1 MDFKDSI
8 KQVADRVSKI
18 KDKLET
24 EEATKNGL
32 IMPFM
37 QALGYDV
44 FNPLEVMPEFTCD
57 IGTKKGEK
65 IDYAILSEG
74 KPILLIECK
83 HWNQD
88 LNLHDNQLLRY
99 FHASDAKFG
108 ILTNGIIYRFYT
120 DLETPNKMDEKP
132 FMEFNICNIKSNVLS
147 ELKKFHKTNF
157 NLDSILC
164 SASDLKYT
172 GELMTVLKKEFA
184 DPSPEFVKVLAKQVY
199 MGVCTQRVVDE
210 FTELTKK
217 SINTL
222 ISEIIAER
230 LESAL
235 KTETQ
240 QQATLATDTSAAETK
255 LPDGVIY
262 QSECGDIITTEEEMG
277 AFNIVKAI
285 LYENMHDIK
294 KVVHRDTKSYF
305 GILYDDNNRKPIC
318 RLHLNSDTHKYI
330 STFDENKI
338 ESKFR
343 IESIS
348 DIYKYAKEIK
358 TVAMAYMED
367 EK

>member
-1 MDFKDSI
+1 
-8 KQVADRVSKI
+8 
-18 KDKLET
+18 
-24 EEATKNGL
+24 
-32 IMPFM
+32 
-37 QALGYDV
+37 
-44 FNPLEVMPEFTCD
+44 
-57 IGTKKGEK
+57 
-65 IDYAILSEG
+65 
-74 KPILLIECK
+74 
-83 HWNQD
+83 
-88 LNLHDNQLLRY
+88 
-99 FHASDAKFG
+99 
-108 ILTNGIIYRFYT
+108 
-120 DLETPNKMDEKP
+120 
-132 FMEFNICNIKSNVLS
+132 
-147 ELKKFHKTNF
+147 
-157 NLDSILC
+157 
-164 SASDLKYT
+164 
-172 GELMTVLKKEFA
+172 MTVLKKEFA